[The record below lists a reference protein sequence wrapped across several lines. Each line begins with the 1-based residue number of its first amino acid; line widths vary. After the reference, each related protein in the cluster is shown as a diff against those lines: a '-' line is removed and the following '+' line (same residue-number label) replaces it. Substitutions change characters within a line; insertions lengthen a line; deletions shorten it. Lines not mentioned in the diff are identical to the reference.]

1 MENTA
6 ILGRILICY
15 NHFNRNKYERKQ
27 KYGEKET
34 GLWTGGA
41 SSDRMRSDW
50 IEWDAETKRQRKAGQ
65 RLKLSLNKK
74 EAVDTFNKI
83 AARFNETHDDIHLTI
98 DSPNEAMTILKT
110 RFIREDYPDIIVIGG
125 DMDYSN
131 FLDAGLFA
139 DISDLD
145 VLSETKSAYLDMD
158 KQLEFIPQDGTYGL
172 PYVANAAGI
181 LYNKDMFEQHGWET
195 PETWNEFTALC
206 EQIQSEGVQPL
217 YFGFKDT
224 WTCLAPWNSIA
235 VDLAPADVCR
245 QVNQGKTTFTE
256 NYREVA
262 EKMLQLLSYGPKDPF
277 AYNYND
283 ACTAFA
289 RGEAVMYPIGSYAVP
304 QIQSVNPDMEIDSFV
319 FPGSDKKE
327 ENTLNSGIDL
337 QFCVTKECKN
347 KEAAYEVLDFLLEDE
362 NVQDYLNEQNSVPCK
377 EGEFELSPMLDG
389 VRQYIEEENM
399 ADYQDHYYPSEMAV
413 DAQIQTLLIDK
424 DVDAF
429 LKKFDKDWQRYNR
442 DIIQKVQKYEAEQTH
457 SK

>member
-1 MENTA
+1 
-6 ILGRILICY
+6 
-15 NHFNRNKYERKQ
+15 
-27 KYGEKET
+27 
-34 GLWTGGA
+34 
-41 SSDRMRSDW
+41 
-50 IEWDAETKRQRKAGQ
+50 
-65 RLKLSLNKK
+65 
-74 EAVDTFNKI
+74 
-83 AARFNETHDDIHLTI
+83 
-98 DSPNEAMTILKT
+98 
-110 RFIREDYPDIIVIGG
+110 
-125 DMDYSN
+125 
-131 FLDAGLFA
+131 
-139 DISDLD
+139 
-145 VLSETKSAYLDMD
+145 
-158 KQLEFIPQDGTYGL
+158 
-172 PYVANAAGI
+172 
-181 LYNKDMFEQHGWET
+181 
-195 PETWNEFTALC
+195 
-206 EQIQSEGVQPL
+206 
-217 YFGFKDT
+217 
-224 WTCLAPWNSIA
+224 
-235 VDLAPADVCR
+235 
-245 QVNQGKTTFTE
+245 
-256 NYREVA
+256 
-262 EKMLQLLSYGPKDPF
+262 
-277 AYNYND
+277 
-283 ACTAFA
+283 
-289 RGEAVMYPIGSYAVP
+289 MYPIGSYAVP

>member
-1 MENTA
+1 MGNWKRLASILLVGTMTVTLAACGSSSSGSKDEGGGKDEKVKLNVLFNNTDENV
-6 ILGRILICY
+6 
-15 NHFNRNKYERKQ
+15 
-27 KYGEKET
+27 EKEMAYVQEHLPEKLPNVEVEFEMSP
-34 GLWTGGA
+34 G
-41 SSDRMRSDW
+41 
-50 IEWDAETKRQRKAGQ
+50 DAQTYETKVRTMISAGGEGLDVWWE
-65 RLKLSLNKK
+65 RGGSWATPILESESALPL
-74 EAVDTFNKI
+74 
-83 AARFNETHDDIHLTI
+83 DDYLEKSGYWDKVIP
-98 DSPNEAMTILKT
+98 SANVPA
-110 RFIREDYPDIIVIGG
+110 EDGHTYAIP
-125 DMDYSN
+125 
-131 FLDAGLFA
+131 FE
-139 DISDLD
+139 DISY
-145 VLSETKSAYLDMD
+145 E
-158 KQLEFIPQDGTYGL
+158 I
-172 PYVANAAGI
+172 I
-181 LYNKDMFEQHGWET
+181 LYNKKIFEEHGWKI
-195 PETWNEFTALC
+195 PQTWSELMNLCDEIQAAGLQPFTM
-206 EQIQSEGVQPL
+206 
-217 YFGFKDT
+217 GFKDT
-224 WTCLAPWNSIA
+224 WTCLAPWNGLA
-235 VDLAPADVCR
+235 VDLAPSDVCR

>member
-1 MENTA
+1 MTVTLAACGSSSSGSKDEGGGKDEKVKLNVLFNNTDENV
-6 ILGRILICY
+6 
-15 NHFNRNKYERKQ
+15 
-27 KYGEKET
+27 EKEMAYVQEHLPEKLPNVEVEFEMSP
-34 GLWTGGA
+34 G
-41 SSDRMRSDW
+41 
-50 IEWDAETKRQRKAGQ
+50 DAQTYETKVRTMISAGGEGLDVWWE
-65 RLKLSLNKK
+65 RGGSWATPILESESALPL
-74 EAVDTFNKI
+74 
-83 AARFNETHDDIHLTI
+83 DDYLEKSGYWDKVIP
-98 DSPNEAMTILKT
+98 SANVPA
-110 RFIREDYPDIIVIGG
+110 EDGHTYAIP
-125 DMDYSN
+125 
-131 FLDAGLFA
+131 FE
-139 DISDLD
+139 DISY
-145 VLSETKSAYLDMD
+145 E
-158 KQLEFIPQDGTYGL
+158 I
-172 PYVANAAGI
+172 I
-181 LYNKDMFEQHGWET
+181 LYNKKIFEEHGWKI
-195 PETWNEFTALC
+195 PQTWSELMNLCDEIQAAGLQPFTM
-206 EQIQSEGVQPL
+206 
-217 YFGFKDT
+217 GFKDT
-224 WTCLAPWNSIA
+224 WTCLAPWNGLA
-235 VDLAPADVCR
+235 VDLAPSDVCR